1 MFKLFG
7 SKKNNDFFVEIGDS
21 AEASAAPVA
30 EAPKAPAEVE
40 AAPVAEAPAQEK
52 KTKKTSIKE
61 KAAKAEAPVAPAAP
75 LPAPVALK
83 KPASV
88 VLFSPDYLIAPNS
101 ASTRR
106 RPGANMNGFLDM
118 AKQYKQR

>member
-21 AEASAAPVA
+21 AEAPAAPV
-30 EAPKAPAEVE
+30 AEVE
-40 AAPVAEAPAQEK
+40 AAPAAEAPAQEK

-75 LPAPVALK
+75 LPAPVAPK
-83 KPASV
+83 KPASA